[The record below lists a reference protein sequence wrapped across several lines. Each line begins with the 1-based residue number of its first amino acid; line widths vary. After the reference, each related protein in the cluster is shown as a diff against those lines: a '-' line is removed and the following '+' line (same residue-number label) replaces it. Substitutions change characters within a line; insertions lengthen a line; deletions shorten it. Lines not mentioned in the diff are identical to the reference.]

1 MRSGAKD
8 EGNEIVS
15 RETMMGCRA
24 AFVVLEAL
32 EVAVREA
39 VAAMDESFGEQV
51 WPNANA
57 FLTRHGHAN
66 H

>member
-1 MRSGAKD
+1 M
-8 EGNEIVS
+8 S